1 MTEEVGSEKAVDERR
16 ETKPISLNRAAGPDL
31 LRSLAILLVMLWH
44 LPKVATPS
52 FLAGV
57 KPFGWIGVD
66 LFFVLSG
73 YLIGAQLMAKI
84 ARGERLDLADF
95 YLRRSVRIL
104 PAFLVVLALYAAF
117 PVMREAQGMLPLWR
131 FLTFTMNFD
140 LEYQLTGTFSHA
152 WSLCVEEHFYLIL
165 PMLLLVPFRSAVPV
179 VGLALAIVLVGMLL
193 RFEIWQEGVGERLEA
208 AKVVNPSRLYFESIY
223 YPTYARLDG
232 LVFGVLLAAARVF
245 RPAQWQRYF
254 GVRLSFALGGL
265 LLAGALVLLAH
276 RGGLPPMAHLPA
288 LSLPGAVVAYPLLAL
303 AFTLI
308 LSASLDAEMQRRFRV
323 PGAASIALL
332 SYSLYLT
339 HKAVM
344 HLDEV
349 FIGTDRLPAGT
360 GLLVYFATSFATAA
374 LLWAL
379 VERPFLQLRSR
390 LLAPSAVDR
399 DSA

>member
-1 MTEEVGSEKAVDERR
+1 MTEDVGSGKAGQQRR

-31 LRSLAILLVMLWH
+31 LRALAILLVMLWH
-44 LPKVATPS
+44 LPKVATPAV
-52 FLAGV
+52 LAGV

-73 YLIGAQLMAKI
+73 YLIGTQLMAKI
-84 ARGERLDLADF
+84 ARGEGVDFGDF
-95 YLRRSVRIL
+95 YSRRSLRIL

-117 PVMREAQGMLPLWR
+117 PIMREAHGMLPLWR

-140 LEYQLTGTFSHA
+140 LEFQLTGTFSHA
-152 WSLCVEEHFYLIL
+152 WSLCVEEHFYLIF
-165 PMLLLVPFRSAVPV
+165 PLLLLIPFRSAMPV
-179 VGLALAIVLVGMLL
+179 VGLALAIVLAGMLL
-193 RFEIWQEGVGERLEA
+193 RFGIWQEGLGEHLATAEA
-208 AKVVNPSRLYFESIY
+208 VNPSRLYFESIY

-245 RPAQWQRYF
+245 RPAQWRHYF
-254 GVRLSFALGGL
+254 GVRLSCALGGL
-265 LLAGALVLLAH
+265 LLAGALVLLAY
-276 RGGLPPMAHLPA
+276 RGGLSPKVHLPA
-288 LSLPGAVVAYPLLAL
+288 LSLPGAIFAYPLLAL
-303 AFTLI
+303 AFALI
-308 LSASLDAEMQRRFRV
+308 LSASLDAGAQRWFRV

-344 HLDEV
+344 HLVDV
-349 FIGTDRLPAGT
+349 FIGADRLPAGT
-360 GLLVYFATSFATAA
+360 GLLVYFGTSFAAAA

-390 LLAPSAVDR
+390 LLARS
-399 DSA
+399 